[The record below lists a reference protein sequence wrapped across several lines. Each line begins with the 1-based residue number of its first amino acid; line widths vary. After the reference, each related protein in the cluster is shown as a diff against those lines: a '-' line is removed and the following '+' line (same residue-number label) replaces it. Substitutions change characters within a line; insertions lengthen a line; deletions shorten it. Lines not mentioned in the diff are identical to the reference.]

1 MKKIRTKF
9 LPLLLALVTILSL
22 LPTSAFAASKTG
34 SGIQITQNQAYWST
48 RLLANG
54 TPYSYRPP
62 LADGKLVYCMDSGL
76 GYHYATKSFLDSF
89 TWTSGSGAD
98 ADAVLQ
104 SAITNSGLSEM
115 DAMTIE
121 NVKWMMTYLND
132 CKASNVGQLFMA
144 VQTYVWENQS
154 YKGEPGGDGDAG
166 GYANA
171 DTYEL
176 YLSLIDDLLAKKA
189 AEDAEFLKQ
198 IEAYKAQGIEASIV
212 EDASAKWAVFAISSN
227 RKNQSFFN
235 YYGPRKLSVGEA
247 KPDQPE
253 QPTGGTG
260 KITLK
265 KTAAG
270 TLKGLPGAR
279 YSIYFNGQIVGS
291 DVTGESGELH
301 IEDAATGLWTFV
313 ETAAPSGYC
322 LDPTPKSVY
331 VDVSEGDREYTV
343 AAVNY
348 AMPSMIIYK
357 EDAQTSAP
365 VPGTVL
371 SVKSVTGAY
380 STSVK
385 IGESGSATLEGLEP
399 GVYVVSEESV
409 PEPYILSNTE
419 QTVALR
425 PGKTTEV
432 HFQDYKKPGLEILKK
447 NIANMDP
454 IPDMTYKVEQIDG
467 SFETTVTTDLRGR
480 AFLADLPVGSYRI
493 SEVGGPS
500 NVILSEIPQVIYLEA
515 GCTRTVTFFNAIKP
529 TLTVLKQ
536 NSVTSDPLPGAKLH
550 IYYASDN
557 TSTGEMHDL
566 GVFYS
571 NEEGKVILTD
581 AERGWYKIVEESC
594 PQGFGFLDG
603 EAVQEFYLEE
613 NTSKTVIIRN
623 VPLSALVGF
632 KYDTKTG
639 KGIPGCRFELR
650 YLSGNTSGTGGTVI
664 GTYVT
669 GPNGAFTV
677 TGLKKGTYIC
687 EEVSSDGNHI
697 IDSEPQTVWIS
708 GEDQDVVIIRFG
720 NSPFGSLLITKL
732 SDDNK
737 RSPIP
742 NTDFLLTYSD
752 GTFVGNDNGIY
763 TTNAAGEILVDGLE
777 PGVTIIVREV
787 RAAAGF
793 LLDESPQHIQI
804 KSGETVHL
812 QFLNK
817 PLGNLIIKK
826 NSSAPTQEAV
836 PGAEFEI
843 TYADG
848 SYVDA
853 AGGTISS
860 NGRYVT
866 DEHGEIRISGIV
878 GTVVVTEIKSGPG
891 YQLDE
896 ANRTQTV
903 TINPGDTQ
911 TLQFYNTPISKVE
924 FIKVDENDRSVRIPD
939 TTIEVRRL
947 DGALVTTLV
956 TSESGQAF
964 AQLED
969 GSYYAVETVANPK
982 YQLDSITGY
991 GYATTV
997 GSCWLA
1003 PLVEAGE
1010 GVNMSFL
1017 VKRQSKEKIL
1027 SKIAQTTMV
1036 NRSRMRDVGDTRQ
1049 DYEELD
1055 SAINSGLY
1063 LKDVMN
1069 RQGEDFYYMHT
1080 LIEVTAPDPETL
1092 EQRATEVEK
1101 LCVSVDMIAR
1111 RCDYKNEQAFLS
1123 SLPILALDPDIE
1135 RKARRNALTSG
1146 VAAAFPFASYE
1157 LSDHNGIFL
1166 GLNLY
1171 NRSPVFLDPYDD
1183 YKYTNGNWWIGGST
1197 GAGKTVTLQC
1207 LGGRLRQQGKRVII
1221 IAPKKGHEFRPLCE
1235 KLGGLYLRMSPSS
1248 KDCPNLMAIRRKSL
1262 DSYAKLKNIAAR
1274 DDSVLADKISQL
1286 IIWFA
1291 LKKKDLSEE
1300 DKSRL
1305 DSSLVEVYGRYGI
1318 TFDNSSIVDENGDFR
1333 TMPIISDWYDVL
1345 SQNPDTRYLS
1355 VVLSRYVTG
1364 SAAAMASRNSIDLDN
1379 KYIVLDLSGMPDDM
1393 IADGTFWATSIAYDL
1408 IMSCESDLS
1417 ALLADELW
1425 SLVGATA
1432 NPQAAG
1438 FVLEMVKTIRGLGG
1452 IAVTSTQGMQDL
1464 FGLDGGSYGKGILD
1478 ASRIKLVMQMEEQEA
1493 RLIQDKLNLSED
1505 EVRQITRFRRG
1516 EGLLCIG
1523 YNHVPVAF
1531 HTTPKEYEAITTS
1544 PTDLRRGR
1552 SEYGDE

>member
-1 MKKIRTKF
+1 MQVKKKPRNAAAKKIHKVPPKEKRTKKEQTEQ
-9 LPLLLALVTILSL
+9 PLLKRVI
-22 LPTSAFAASKTG
+22 FG
-34 SGIQITQNQAYWST
+34 EE
-48 RLLANG
+48 
-54 TPYSYRPP
+54 RP
-62 LADGKLVYCMDSGL
+62 
-76 GYHYATKSFLDSF
+76 
-89 TWTSGSGAD
+89 
-98 ADAVLQ
+98 
-104 SAITNSGLSEM
+104 
-115 DAMTIE
+115 
-121 NVKWMMTYLND
+121 
-132 CKASNVGQLFMA
+132 
-144 VQTYVWENQS
+144 
-154 YKGEPGGDGDAG
+154 
-166 GYANA
+166 
-171 DTYEL
+171 
-176 YLSLIDDLLAKKA
+176 DL
-189 AEDAEFLKQ
+189 
-198 IEAYKAQGIEASIV
+198 
-212 EDASAKWAVFAISSN
+212 
-227 RKNQSFFN
+227 
-235 YYGPRKLSVGEA
+235 
-247 KPDQPE
+247 
-253 QPTGGTG
+253 
-260 KITLK
+260 
-265 KTAAG
+265 
-270 TLKGLPGAR
+270 
-279 YSIYFNGQIVGS
+279 
-291 DVTGESGELH
+291 
-301 IEDAATGLWTFV
+301 
-313 ETAAPSGYC
+313 
-322 LDPTPKSVY
+322 
-331 VDVSEGDREYTV
+331 
-343 AAVNY
+343 
-348 AMPSMIIYK
+348 
-357 EDAQTSAP
+357 
-365 VPGTVL
+365 
-371 SVKSVTGAY
+371 
-380 STSVK
+380 
-385 IGESGSATLEGLEP
+385 
-399 GVYVVSEESV
+399 
-409 PEPYILSNTE
+409 TE
-419 QTVALR
+419 
-425 PGKTTEV
+425 
-432 HFQDYKKPGLEILKK
+432 
-447 NIANMDP
+447 
-454 IPDMTYKVEQIDG
+454 
-467 SFETTVTTDLRGR
+467 
-480 AFLADLPVGSYRI
+480 
-493 SEVGGPS
+493 
-500 NVILSEIPQVIYLEA
+500 LEA
-515 GCTRTVTFFNAIKP
+515 GSTTILDILAPTTV
-529 TLTVLKQ
+529 
-536 NSVTSDPLPGAKLH
+536 
-550 IYYASDN
+550 
-557 TSTGEMHDL
+557 
-566 GVFYS
+566 
-571 NEEGKVILTD
+571 
-581 AERGWYKIVEESC
+581 
-594 PQGFGFLDG
+594 
-603 EAVQEFYLEE
+603 
-613 NTSKTVIIRN
+613 
-623 VPLSALVGF
+623 
-632 KYDTKTG
+632 DTKS
-639 KGIPGCRFELR
+639 KD
-650 YLSGNTSGTGGTVI
+650 
-664 GTYVT
+664 
-669 GPNGAFTV
+669 
-677 TGLKKGTYIC
+677 YI
-687 EEVSSDGNHI
+687 V
-697 IDSEPQTVWIS
+697 
-708 GEDQDVVIIRFG
+708 
-720 NSPFGSLLITKL
+720 
-732 SDDNK
+732 
-737 RSPIP
+737 
-742 NTDFLLTYSD
+742 
-752 GTFVGNDNGIY
+752 
-763 TTNAAGEILVDGLE
+763 VDG
-777 PGVTIIVREV
+777 VY
-787 RAAAGF
+787 
-793 LLDESPQHIQI
+793 H
-804 KSGETVHL
+804 
-812 QFLNK
+812 
-817 PLGNLIIKK
+817 
-826 NSSAPTQEAV
+826 
-836 PGAEFEI
+836 
-843 TYADG
+843 TYL
-848 SYVDA
+848 Y
-853 AGGTISS
+853 
-860 NGRYVT
+860 
-866 DEHGEIRISGIV
+866 
-878 GTVVVTEIKSGPG
+878 
-891 YQLDE
+891 
-896 ANRTQTV
+896 
-903 TINPGDTQ
+903 
-911 TLQFYNTPISKVE
+911 
-924 FIKVDENDRSVRIPD
+924 
-939 TTIEVRRL
+939 
-947 DGALVTTLV
+947 
-956 TSESGQAF
+956 
-964 AQLED
+964 
-969 GSYYAVETVANPK
+969 
-982 YQLDSITGY
+982 ITGY

-1063 LKDVMN
+1063 

-1262 DSYAKLKNIAAR
+1262 DSYARLKNIAVR

-1364 SAAAMASRNSIDLDN
+1364 SAAAMASRNNIDLDN

-1552 SEYGDE
+1552 SEHGDDSHEARPDPYSGTCGDGFQRDWIISGID